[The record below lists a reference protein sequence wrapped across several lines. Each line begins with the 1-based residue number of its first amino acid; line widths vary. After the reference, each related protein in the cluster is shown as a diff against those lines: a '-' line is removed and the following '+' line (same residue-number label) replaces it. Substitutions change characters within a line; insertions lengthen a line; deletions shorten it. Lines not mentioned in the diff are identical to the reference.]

1 MCGGNVDGWSSHNYT
16 CPECKRT
23 KLKPRLGCIA
33 VAGGQMIRRALANVY
48 LHPLHIH
55 IMHMKM
61 STNVD
66 INICKYAQRCKVGC
80 TVFGYAHRTHA
91 PSLSVQNL
99 ALRCSNVQLKK
110 AELTQLIHRPPLP
123 ASLPLSAA
131 APCCNPCVQ

>member
-1 MCGGNVDGWSSHNYT
+1 
-16 CPECKRT
+16 
-23 KLKPRLGCIA
+23 
-33 VAGGQMIRRALANVY
+33 MIRRALANVY

-91 PSLSVQNL
+91 PSHN
-99 ALRCSNVQLKK
+99 
-110 AELTQLIHRPPLP
+110 
-123 ASLPLSAA
+123 SAFKIWLCVA
-131 APCCNPCVQ
+131 ATFS